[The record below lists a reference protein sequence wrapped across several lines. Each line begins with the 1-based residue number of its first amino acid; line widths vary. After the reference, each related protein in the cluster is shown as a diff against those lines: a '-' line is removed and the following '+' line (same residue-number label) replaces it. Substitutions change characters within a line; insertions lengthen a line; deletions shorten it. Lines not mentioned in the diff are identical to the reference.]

1 MIRIGIACALVAAA
15 PAPVNY
21 TRVVTPDLA
30 QDLHV
35 FVPPDVPVAGPMDLT
50 GAHARIVAQL
60 PALVRAALLKAGFVA
75 AAKADEADL
84 VGSLRVHASGGAF
97 GMDGFRTTLAAQ
109 SAGEAVDSVEVRC
122 DDCSADAE
130 QLKRVADLLVV
141 KLLASEKVAAFAG
154 TPAERRPKKPPPPPL
169 LAKPPAQAHPL
180 AKGPAPVSAAEQPR
194 GRTPVIVAGKLAVLD
209 FKNYTRD
216 LKPEDVRYFSDVVRG
231 ATIRVAPRMEVMTRE
246 NLLVLLQAAGKNPSD
261 CEGECEVETGR
272 RVGADAVVSGDILKV
287 GTRYKMSLR
296 LHETHDGRLLSTAVA
311 SGKSIDELDERLQQA
326 AQDLLAP
333 PR

>member
-1 MIRIGIACALVAAA
+1 MVRIGIACALVAAG

-35 FVPPDVPVAGPMDLT
+35 FVPPEVPVAGPMDLT
-50 GAHARIVAQL
+50 GAHARIVSQL

-75 AAKADEADL
+75 AAKAGEADL
-84 VGSLRVHASGGAF
+84 VGALRVHASGGAF
-97 GMDGFRTTLAAQ
+97 GMDGFRATLAAQ
-109 SAGEAVDSVEVRC
+109 SAGEAVDSVDVRC
-122 DDCSADAE
+122 DDCSAEPE
-130 QLKRVADLLVV
+130 QLKKVADLLVV

-169 LAKPPAQAHPL
+169 LAKPPAQAQTL
-180 AKGPAPVSAAEQPR
+180 AQGTAAAEQHR
-194 GRTPVIVAGKLAVLD
+194 GRTPVIAAGKLAVLD

-216 LKPEDVRYFSDVVRG
+216 LKPEDVRYFTDVVRG

-272 RVGADAVVSGDILKV
+272 RVGADAVVSGDVLKV

-311 SGKSIDELDERLQQA
+311 SGKSIDELDESVQQA